1 MFSRSPSL
9 IFAAAFAAIASSPAH
24 CEVFEISSSG
34 NMVEIT
40 KPHWQPEIVTPDI
53 SYPQISA
60 APVATPISMV
70 QSARGAS
77 VRQHIQYAAS
87 RYGISSALVDAV
99 AWQESRYNNNARSP
113 VGAIGVM
120 QLMPGTARQ
129 LGVVDPSNVHQN
141 IMGGAAYLR
150 AQLDRFG
157 NNVPLALAAY
167 NAGPGAVQ
175 KYGGIPPYRET
186 RNYVRQIMGRMSQG
200 ANHAAQNAGNVAQSA
215 LIYGGE

>member
-1 MFSRSPSL
+1 MFNRALLFIS
-9 IFAAAFAAIASSPAH
+9 AAFCAIITSPAAH
-24 CEVFEISSSG
+24 AEVFEISSSG

-40 KPHWQPEIVTPDI
+40 KPHWQPAAVVPNMNYL
-53 SYPQISA
+53 SVSA
-60 APVATPISMV
+60 APAAMPQTLGP
-70 QSARGAS
+70 QTLGPQTAGAS
-77 VRQHIQYAAS
+77 AVRQHIQYAAS

-99 AWQESRYNNNARSP
+99 AWQESRYNNRARSP

-129 LGVVDPSNVHQN
+129 LGVVDPTNVHQN
-141 IMGGAAYLR
+141 IMGGTAYLR

-157 NNVPLALAAY
+157 NNIPLALAAY

-186 RNYVRQIMGRMSQG
+186 QNYVRQIMGRLAQTASLNQG
-200 ANHAAQNAGNVAQSA
+200 N
-215 LIYGGE
+215 